1 MSTALPNRLGLL
13 LLLLIGGAGH
23 LHAEGAWPDAPPAP
37 VVGRAGELAGEAAD
51 DFRYAAALYRAL
63 GADLTEK
70 NPALLS
76 SSEVDRLARALLV
89 QNQGAQALE
98 LLDVRDD
105 LSPELALQLAMSAS
119 VAEWSDLEKQRWLGL
134 FAAQDGESLY
144 WRGRLWAVL
153 QDRDAAKRAFEE
165 LLRREPGSVFAPPAL
180 EALREISAITAP
192 EDVGTTK
199 PDRNADQFGDQGLRI
214 QWGVYRDARGAL
226 RQRDALRAYGQS
238 AEILSFSRDGV
249 ELFRVCSPILG
260 DEDEAR
266 RLGESLTRRY
276 GLDYV
281 LLLQS
286 TGGESP

>member
-1 MSTALPNRLGLL
+1 MSTALPNRLGLI
-13 LLLLIGGAGH
+13 LLLLIGGAGQSR
-23 LHAEGAWPDAPPAP
+23 AEGAWPDVPPAP
-37 VVGRAGELAGEAAD
+37 AAGRAGELTGKAAD

-98 LLDVRDD
+98 LLEGRDD

-119 VAEWSDLEKQRWLGL
+119 VAEWSDLEKQRWLSL

-144 WRGRLWAVL
+144 WLGRLWSVL

-180 EALREISAITAP
+180 EALRELSAVMTP
-192 EDVGTTK
+192 DDVGASK
-199 PDRNADQFGDQGLRI
+199 PDRKADQLGDQGLRV

-238 AEILSFSRDGV
+238 AEILSFTRDGV